1 MNKQLENIKQCTT
14 CFSTHLEYLPS
25 FEHEDI
31 ELNTMDETVMRTDDV
46 VKCVDCDTLYYL
58 ENGHITKEYSFN
70 PDPFKDKKLNYVSDY
85 EVAKNKQYEKV

>member
-14 CFSTHLEYLPS
+14 CFSNNLEYLPS
-25 FEHEDI
+25 FEHEDV
-31 ELNTMDETVMRTDDV
+31 ELNTMDETVMRVDEV

-58 ENGHITKEYSFN
+58 DKGKQCKQYSFN
-70 PDPFKDKKLNYVSDY
+70 PDKCKNTNLNYVSDY

>member
-14 CFSTHLEYLPS
+14 CFSTHLEYLPL

-31 ELNTMDETVMRTDDV
+31 ELNTIDETIMRVDDV

-58 ENGHITKEYSFN
+58 ENNYITKEYSFN
-70 PDPFKDKKLNYVSDY
+70 ADPFKDKKLNYVSDY
-85 EVAKNKQYEKV
+85 EVAISKM

>member
-1 MNKQLENIKQCTT
+1 
-14 CFSTHLEYLPS
+14 
-25 FEHEDI
+25 
-31 ELNTMDETVMRTDDV
+31 MRIDDV

-85 EVAKNKQYEKV
+85 EVAISKM

>member
-25 FEHEDI
+25 YEHEDV

-58 ENGHITKEYSFN
+58 DKGKQCKQYSFN
-70 PDPFKDKKLNYVSDY
+70 PDKDKSKNLNWVSDY
-85 EVAKNKQYEKV
+85 EVASNRVKI